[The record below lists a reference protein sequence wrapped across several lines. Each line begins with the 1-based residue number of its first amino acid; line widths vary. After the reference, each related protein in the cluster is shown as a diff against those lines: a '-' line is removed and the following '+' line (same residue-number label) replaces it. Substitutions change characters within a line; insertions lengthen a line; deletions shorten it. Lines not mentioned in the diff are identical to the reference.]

1 MIIAPSILS
10 ADFSQLGKEIRA
22 LDQAGADWIH
32 FDVMDGQFVP
42 NISFGLK
49 VLEDIKDLTEL
60 PFDVHL
66 MMVEPYRYLEEFTR
80 QGADIITFHVE
91 AVEDVDRYIDKIHE
105 LGIRAGISLSPDTPV
120 EKIEAYL
127 DRLDLVLV
135 MSVHPGFGGQKFIEA
150 SLDKIRRLRALKE
163 EKGYKFLIE
172 VDGGVSSANAG
183 ILKEAGAEAL
193 VAGSAILGRDN
204 YEKAI
209 KDLR

>member
-172 VDGGVSSANAG
+172 VDGGVSSANAD